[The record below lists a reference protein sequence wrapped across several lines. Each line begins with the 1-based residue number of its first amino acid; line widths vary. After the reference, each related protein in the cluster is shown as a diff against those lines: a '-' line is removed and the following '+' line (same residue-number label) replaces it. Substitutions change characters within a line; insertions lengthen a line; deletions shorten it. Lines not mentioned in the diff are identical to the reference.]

1 MPPMRFVALPVS
13 IVGVLVTLALSKETV
28 FVENG
33 PKGGAP
39 GKRLV
44 SESMS
49 FGWLVLENNGERLKR
64 ALVGLLLA

>member
-1 MPPMRFVALPVS
+1 MVLVALPVS
-13 IVGVLVTLALSKETV
+13 IVGALVTLALPKETV

-33 PKGGAP
+33 PKVGAP

-49 FGWLVLENNGERLKR
+49 FGWLVLENSGERLKTV
-64 ALVGLLLA
+64 LVGLLLA